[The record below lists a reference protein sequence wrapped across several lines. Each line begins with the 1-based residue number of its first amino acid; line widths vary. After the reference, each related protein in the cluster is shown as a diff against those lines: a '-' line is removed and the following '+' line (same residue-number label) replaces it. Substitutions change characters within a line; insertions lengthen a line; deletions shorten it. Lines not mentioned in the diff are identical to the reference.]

1 MQKVSSKSE
10 WQLMLDFTFIRN
22 HLPDNTPVIF
32 RIKHTKGFLQLFHPT
47 ALLSNDVLLCMEMT
61 TSKTPIWSTQ
71 YAEKLELY
79 YKASG
84 VALHHLLIPS
94 QETCAVCGSPSKPE
108 TKRSRT
114 ILVYS
119 SLGVDPC
126 HGTIMPS
133 RCANRKCCHR
143 GNYGWDIVPAISD
156 KERIFK
162 PLKNRHSLP
171 YWVCSTQTAFLTT
184 MISKDVLS
192 QVLWNHAAC
201 LNMANQGNWL
211 LGHFEKLLHGDAR
224 KGTTKDETKNHLS

>member
-1 MQKVSSKSE
+1 MLKVLPKGD
-10 WQLMLDFTFIRN
+10 WQLMLDFTFITN
-22 HLPDNTPVIF
+22 HLPENTPVIF
-32 RIKHTKGFLQLFHPT
+32 RTKHTKGFLQLLHPA
-47 ALLSNDVLLCMEMT
+47 ALLSDDVLFCMEMES
-61 TSKTPIWSTQ
+61 SKTPICSEQ

-79 YKASG
+79 YAASG
-84 VALHHLLIPS
+84 VALHHLLIAP
-94 QETCAVCGSPSKPE
+94 QETCTVCGFSSKPE
-108 TKRSRT
+108 AQRSRT

-119 SLGVDPC
+119 ALGAEPC

-143 GNYGWDIVPAISD
+143 GNYGWDIIPAESNTG
-156 KERIFK
+156 RIFK

-201 LNMANQGNWL
+201 LNMVN
-211 LGHFEKLLHGDAR
+211 
-224 KGTTKDETKNHLS
+224 